1 MCGIVGYTGHDQAAP
16 IITEGLR
23 RLEYRGYDS
32 AGIAISNRNTIHTV
46 KEVGK
51 LKVLLSLLEKNM
63 PAGTTGIGHT
73 RWATHGIPSPANAH
87 PHYDCTGSFALV
99 HNGIIE
105 NYREL
110 KGKLL
115 RAGHTFLSDTDTEV
129 IVHLI
134 EEHYSGDLLE
144 ALLNTMRK
152 LEGAYALAAMSSHE
166 PDIIVAARYGSPLVV
181 GIGAGCNFVASDASA
196 VLAHTR
202 QVVYLDDRQAVRLG
216 SDRCDFSDIS
226 GKKLDQKPREI
237 TLDLSEIEKG
247 DHPHFMIKEIFE
259 QPSLVA
265 DVLARRISPDT
276 HDIDFVETR
285 FDHINL
291 EDIENI
297 MIVSCGTAYHAG
309 MVGKY
314 YLENLTRLP
323 VEVDVASEFRYRNP
337 VIHQKTLVITISQSG
352 ETADTLAGVRE
363 ARERGAKILSFI
375 NVEGSSIDRE
385 SDATIYVHAGPEIAV
400 ASTKAY
406 VAQLLSLLLFSLY
419 LGKKKETFDVT
430 TYAGLV
436 REFQSIPQKMQ
447 WILDNH
453 EPLKECSKRFS
464 NAPNFL
470 YLGRNYNY
478 PNALEGALKLKEL
491 SYIHAEGCGAG
502 EMKHGPIALI
512 DDIFPV
518 VCLAPASKVYEK
530 MLSNIQ
536 EIRARKGILITIATE
551 GDEEISGQSD
561 HVIYIPKTHE
571 MISPLLTV
579 IPLQLLAYYITTIKG
594 LDVDQPRNL
603 AKSVTVE

>member
-1 MCGIVGYTGHDQAAP
+1 MCGIVGYVGKEQAAP
-16 IITEGLR
+16 IIIEGLR

-32 AGIAISNRNTIHTV
+32 AGIAISNRSTIHTI

-51 LKVLLSLLEKNM
+51 LSALISLLKGNT
-63 PAGTTGIGHT
+63 PTGTTGIGHT
-73 RWATHGIPSPANAH
+73 RWATHGVPSQTNAH
-87 PHYDCTGSFALV
+87 PHCDCTGSFTLV

-105 NYREL
+105 NHREL
-110 KGKLL
+110 KEELL
-115 RAGHTFLSDTDTEV
+115 RKGHKFVSETDTEV

-134 EEHYSGDLLE
+134 EEHYSGDILQ
-144 ALLNTMRK
+144 ALLSSIRK
-152 LEGAYALAAMSSHE
+152 LDGAYALVALSSHE
-166 PDIIVAARYGSPLVV
+166 PDTIVAARYGSPLVV
-181 GIGAGCNFVASDASA
+181 GVGDGCNLVASDVSA
-196 VLAHTR
+196 MLSHTR
-202 QVVYLDDRQAVRLG
+202 TVVYLDDRQAARLNADG
-216 SDRCDFSDIS
+216 CAFFDIN
-226 GKKLDQKPREI
+226 GKEI
-237 TLDLSEIEKG
+237 NQEPKEIALDLSEIEKG
-247 DHPHFMIKEIFE
+247 EYPHFMIKEIFE
-259 QPSLVA
+259 QPSLVK
-265 DVLARRISPDT
+265 DVLARRIASDT
-276 HDIDFVETR
+276 MEIDFIETE
-285 FDHINL
+285 FDKLNL
-291 EDIENI
+291 DKVKRI
-297 MIVSCGTAYHAG
+297 MLVSCGTAYHAG

-314 YLENLTRLP
+314 YLENLAHLL

-337 VIHQKTLVITISQSG
+337 IIDKETLVITISQSG

-363 ARERGAKILSFI
+363 ARQRGAKILSFI

-406 VAQLLSLLLFSLY
+406 TAQLLSLLLFALF
-419 LGKKKETFDVT
+419 LGKKRGTLDGT
-430 TYAGLV
+430 TYTELIS
-436 REFQSIPQKMQ
+436 ELQSIPQKMQ

-453 EPLKECSKRFS
+453 ESLKACSEKFS
-464 NAPNFL
+464 SVSHFL

-512 DDIFPV
+512 DDTFPV
-518 VCLAPASKVYEK
+518 VCLAPAGRVYEK

-536 EIRARKGILITIATE
+536 EIRARKGILITIGTE
-551 GDEEISGQSD
+551 GDEEIAAQSD
-561 HVIYIPKTHE
+561 HVVYVPRTHE